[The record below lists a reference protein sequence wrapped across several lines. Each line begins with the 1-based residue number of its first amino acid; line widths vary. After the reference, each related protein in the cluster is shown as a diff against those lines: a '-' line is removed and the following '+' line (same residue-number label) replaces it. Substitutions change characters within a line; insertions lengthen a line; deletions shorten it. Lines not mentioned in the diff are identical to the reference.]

1 MKKSILVITV
11 FCLLIVFPLLGLAE
25 DGPVRTSEMSSA
37 SAMDVSGS
45 LLKVTIG
52 LLFVVVAIFG
62 SAWFLRRFGNV
73 STVPSQS
80 LRIIGGLNI
89 GSREKV
95 LLLQVGEQQ
104 VLIGVTSSSI
114 QPLHVLEKPV
124 SVTGSETVS
133 ESFSV
138 KLNQAIKQWKA
149 K

>member
-1 MKKSILVITV
+1 MR
-11 FCLLIVFPLLGLAE
+11 A
-25 DGPVRTSEMSSA
+25 SEMSSA

-45 LLKVTIG
+45 MLKVTIG
-52 LLFVVVAIFG
+52 LLFVVFAIFG

-73 STVPSQS
+73 STVSSQS

-104 VLIGVTSSSI
+104 VLVGVTSSSI
-114 QPLHVLEKPV
+114 QTLHVLENPV
-124 SVTGSETVS
+124 SVAGVDTTG
-133 ESFSV
+133 ESFST